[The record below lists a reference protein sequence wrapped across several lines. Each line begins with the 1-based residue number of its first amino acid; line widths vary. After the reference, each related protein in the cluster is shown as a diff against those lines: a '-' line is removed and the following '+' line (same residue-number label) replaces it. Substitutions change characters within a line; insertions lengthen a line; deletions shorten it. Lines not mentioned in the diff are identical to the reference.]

1 MLLIMKNIKNIYL
14 DTLLNISDR
23 SIVLPNFEPDEIK
36 KGTKRSQH
44 SDINYASFEFD
55 SEHADYCFFIAIL
68 SIRQAVIILSSP

>member
-36 KGTKRSQH
+36 KGNKTKS
-44 SDINYASFEFD
+44 A
-55 SEHADYCFFIAIL
+55 
-68 SIRQAVIILSSP
+68 